1 MFSIFRDGDPKALMK
16 QARLAYEKVVATRT
30 ADPATTSARK
40 RMALLCRA
48 HLDKTFVQGAEQM
61 ALYQDA
67 IAAAVARNTER
78 PSIPKASLYQR
89 IETGS
94 RTVYTYLPPEY
105 AEEAFLIGARYQRTE
120 LTAQQAILEMQTLAD
135 HLLRVELHQTDS
147 LEVLRFLREELAAAE
162 PGSPLELA
170 DPLDPLDPSP
180 SPPPAGPAGG

>member
-30 ADPATTSARK
+30 VDPAVTSARK

-48 HLDKTFVQGAEQM
+48 HLDKAFVQGAEQM

-67 IAAAVARNTER
+67 IAAAVAHGAER
-78 PSIPKASLYQR
+78 PSVPKASLYQR
-89 IETGS
+89 LETGS

-120 LTAQQAILEMQTLAD
+120 LSAQQAILEMQTLAD
-135 HLLRVELHQTDS
+135 HLFRVELHQPDS
-147 LEVLRFLREELAAAE
+147 LEVLRFLREEVAAAE
-162 PGSPLELA
+162 AGELLEPSPGPRPA
-170 DPLDPLDPSP
+170 DP
-180 SPPPAGPAGG
+180 AGA

>member
-1 MFSIFRDGDPKALMK
+1 
-16 QARLAYEKVVATRT
+16 
-30 ADPATTSARK
+30 
-40 RMALLCRA
+40 
-48 HLDKTFVQGAEQM
+48 VQGAEQM

-120 LTAQQAILEMQTLAD
+120 LTAQQAILEMQALAD

-162 PGSPLELA
+162 PG
-170 DPLDPLDPSP
+170 DPLDPAEPLDPSP
-180 SPPPAGPAGG
+180 SPPLADPAGS